1 MNAPRDEGP
10 RAALSGLSRVFE
22 AQRAACARDPYPAA
36 AVRRDRLTRLI
47 ALIADEQ
54 PWIDAIDR
62 DFGHRSAHET
72 RLAELYVV
80 SAEARHA
87 RRQVARWMRA
97 QRVSTPLRLWP
108 RAARLLRPPRGRA
121 CVTR

>member
-10 RAALSGLSRVFE
+10 RAALPGLSRVFE

-72 RLAELYVV
+72 RLAALYVV
-80 SAEARHA
+80 SAEARHP
-87 RRQVARWMRA
+87 RRRPGGWVRA
-97 QRVSTPLRLWP
+97 QALSAPVPRWP
-108 RAARLLRPPRGRA
+108 SPPA
-121 CVTR
+121 IT